1 MNKITT
7 IDDPK
12 RILKE
17 SNSTMFQILMTTP
30 KLTFFWAEDSF
41 QNIDAGRV
49 VQGMVIKRDD
59 LMNEHKAALHEAEHV
74 FRHSKKGQLRI
85 VPLPLFT

>member
-17 SNSTMFQILMTTP
+17 SNSTMFQILITIP
-30 KLTFFWAEDSF
+30 KLTFFWAEDSS

-59 LMNEHKAALHEAEHV
+59 FL
-74 FRHSKKGQLRI
+74 
-85 VPLPLFT
+85 